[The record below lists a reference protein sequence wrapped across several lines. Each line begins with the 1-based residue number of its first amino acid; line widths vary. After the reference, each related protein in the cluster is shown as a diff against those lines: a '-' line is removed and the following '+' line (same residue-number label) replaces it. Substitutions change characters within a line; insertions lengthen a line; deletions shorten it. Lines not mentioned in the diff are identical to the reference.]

1 MVYRNNHYW
10 MYSKHSIENA
20 LLNPNRKVFE
30 FLLEDRLFDFYQ
42 SFLKKHNINK
52 KKINIKITSKSIIL
66 KKIGKLAK
74 YQGIALS
81 VEKLSLKNNFLLK
94 NGISDNNFILII
106 DQLNDPL
113 NFGSILRVSYAF
125 GIKNIIVQDRYMP
138 KENGYIASV
147 ASGSLDKLNI
157 FKITNI
163 VNIINYLKKND
174 WWIAGLESKKLK
186 NCYKIRS
193 QRHKTDKLVLIIGSE
208 SNGLR
213 NLTRNNC
220 DILYRIPIKNEELD
234 SINVVQATSIALY
247 ELTKYNL

>member
-163 VNIINYLKKND
+163 VNIINYLKK
-174 WWIAGLESKKLK
+174 
-186 NCYKIRS
+186 
-193 QRHKTDKLVLIIGSE
+193 
-208 SNGLR
+208 
-213 NLTRNNC
+213 
-220 DILYRIPIKNEELD
+220 
-234 SINVVQATSIALY
+234 
-247 ELTKYNL
+247 